1 MQISEIKEHYEKF
14 KPVIKQRMFEFE
26 KTGKRGQNEIF
37 RELCF
42 CILTAGTS
50 AELGIKT
57 IDHLGEVIHIGEEA
71 DILNKLKEVYR
82 FYNVRSRFIFLA
94 RENFSMEI
102 LDLNHLE
109 RRDEIVKRIKG
120 IGYKEA

>member
-14 KPVIKQRMFEFE
+14 KLLIKQRMFEFE

-57 IDHLGEVIHIGEEA
+57 INHLGDVIFDGSEEET
-71 DILNKLKEVYR
+71 LNRLKEVYR
-82 FYNVRSRFIFLA
+82 FYNVRARF
-94 RENFSMEI
+94 MKEI
-102 LDLNHLE
+102 
-109 RRDEIVKRIKG
+109 IW
-120 IGYKEA
+120 